1 MALVSQP
8 LLPEA
13 EHHLSRDLLGN
24 SCLKAE
30 ISSQLA
36 KAFTA
41 TGEPQQSFKEL
52 TRGLASCEAAA
63 KGPTSSRPEL
73 LQWCCYFHQQRS
85 NALMAEGNL
94 TDSAAVLAE
103 GRKLAEAENLPQQL
117 LQFRLM
123 ELQLSMLAWDRAV
136 TERTLSELHPL
147 LEGDAGAGLPAD
159 TVHHYQLHYT
169 LLKVLY
175 GVRMGKCM
183 RLTVDA
189 NNKTVEPPVVIRL
202 RLLLRQASSG
212 APSPFAW
219 VPLSTLGIVVE
230 LLGALL
236 QRLGGRLSFAK
247 ECLSKGDQAAGE
259 ELASLGVHS
268 DTREA
273 AHADLPAVHLLL
285 VLQFMVREC
294 RTQIQLA
301 QGDLEE
307 ARDGLLSLAELQS
320 RFPQLLRGLLPSLH
334 ALAGQYALN
343 TRSFD
348 PGQSP
353 SGTWREPDKD
363 LGAQES
369 VVLLLSSAAVCLRLN
384 DSDGAKAKLSQAL
397 RRAHNTLGCHQIIC
411 SVLNCLAPL
420 HGATGDSN
428 GASKMISSSISLADM
443 YGDNYTGGAARRA
456 LTILYEK
463 LGNDA
468 ECQDTRPK
476 AMQKLVKVESAVA
489 AAKSDVGRHKAALGS
504 CF

>member
-343 TRSFD
+343 TREWSDAIRHLAAAKESAADSFSAAVISALLAQAQLSRD
-348 PGQSP
+348 
-353 SGTWREPDKD
+353 SGPQGTEAAREVLGDNYPEPDKD

-384 DSDGAKAKLSQAL
+384 DTDGAKAKLSQAL
-397 RRAHNTLGCHQIIC
+397 RRAHNTLGCHQVIC

-443 YGDNYTGGAARRA
+443 YGECGGG
-456 LTILYEK
+456 IW
-463 LGNDA
+463 
-468 ECQDTRPK
+468 P
-476 AMQKLVKVESAVA
+476 S
-489 AAKSDVGRHKAALGS
+489 
-504 CF
+504 